1 VFIFSNEGKNQRK
14 IRMKTMIETAAL
26 MAISLS
32 LAQGEPTQLKGYL
45 VAAAEQEQLSRS
57 NANERH
63 QAEEK
68 GACLLRSRSGQEKR
82 EAYQR
87 PNGIHKRPAGTVFS
101 SLDEP
106 KASEPKEVDANAI
119 SFADTDLE
127 EVLDLYQDLS
137 GRSIL
142 RSANLPQ
149 LRITFRNE
157 LPLTRREALQ
167 TLDTVLS
174 GNGVAMIIFGKQNM
188 KAVPAREAPQEAGPI
203 VDWLPERLPDSGTY
217 IVYVV
222 HTKENQLP
230 REIAP
235 ALQPLAKM
243 PNSILAIDQAHMLIL
258 RDYSCNIRQM
268 LQIMDRFGP
277 MQPTQPMQPPP
288 RRGNL

>member
-1 VFIFSNEGKNQRK
+1 
-14 IRMKTMIETAAL
+14 MKTMIGTAAL

-32 LAQGEPTQLKGYL
+32 LAQSEPPPLKGYL
-45 VAAAEQEQLSRS
+45 VAAAEQEQISRS
-57 NANERH
+57 TANERH
-63 QAEEK
+63 QSEEK
-68 GACLLRSRSGQEKR
+68 GASLLRSRGGQEKR
-82 EAYQR
+82 ETFQR
-87 PNGIHKRPAGTVFS
+87 PSGIRKRPAGAVFS
-101 SLDEP
+101 SLDEA
-106 KASEPKEVDANAI
+106 KASESKEIDANAI
-119 SFADTDLE
+119 AFADTDLE

-149 LRITFRNE
+149 LRVTFRNE
-157 LPLTRREALQ
+157 LPLSRREALQ

-174 GNGVAMIIFGKQNM
+174 GSGIAMIIFGKQNM
-188 KAVPAREAPQEAGPI
+188 KAVPAKEAPQEAGPI

-222 HTKENQLP
+222 HTKDDQLP
-230 REIAP
+230 REFAP
-235 ALQPLAKM
+235 ALQPFAKM

-277 MQPTQPMQPPP
+277 MHPMQPTP
-288 RRGNL
+288 RRGNF